1 MKGKSKVK
9 IDIHG
14 AALCTNYL
22 SIQNRL
28 QKLLN
33 NERIIIDLSAC
44 EVVEHGF
51 LEQIYQFAYWHNL
64 NDGRME
70 LQGLKNHSPT
80 SKHPLATL
88 KKNDPDKPKGNRYF
102 KNLENLLNERQL
114 DLQAVA
120 ATNNTTLETNLT
132 YDGVVLQGFAFARGY
147 EIRYREN
154 KFLKFLNGN
163 PFEFCDVFL
172 SRGLRMSDRN
182 HKMSVC
188 LLTVMDLPL
197 PDFNLQQEYLM
208 DRMWQSIGYEDINF
222 SDFPLFSQNYLLNG
236 EKEKEIREVFSPVV
250 VQFLEQHLFLGLN
263 MEVKNNRVLI
273 YKAQCL
279 LQQTEIEDFIEFTEK
294 FLEVLKQSEPVE
306 LE

>member
-1 MKGKSKVK
+1 
-9 IDIHG
+9 
-14 AALCTNYL
+14 
-22 SIQNRL
+22 
-28 QKLLN
+28 
-33 NERIIIDLSAC
+33 
-44 EVVEHGF
+44 
-51 LEQIYQFAYWHNL
+51 
-64 NDGRME
+64 
-70 LQGLKNHSPT
+70 
-80 SKHPLATL
+80 
-88 KKNDPDKPKGNRYF
+88 
-102 KNLENLLNERQL
+102 
-114 DLQAVA
+114 
-120 ATNNTTLETNLT
+120 
-132 YDGVVLQGFAFARGY
+132 
-147 EIRYREN
+147 
-154 KFLKFLNGN
+154 LKFLNGN